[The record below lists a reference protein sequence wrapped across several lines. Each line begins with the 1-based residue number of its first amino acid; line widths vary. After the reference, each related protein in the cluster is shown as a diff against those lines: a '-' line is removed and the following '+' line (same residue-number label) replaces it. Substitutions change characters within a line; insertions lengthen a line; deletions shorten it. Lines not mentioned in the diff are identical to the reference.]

1 MTARSMPRG
10 PAGFTLVEL
19 LVATGVVLVALAIV
33 LPAVDAAQTTFHTQG
48 EAADLHQ
55 RLRASIAQLASDLR
69 TATAVRPYRT
79 GLVRDD
85 SMAGVFYRGDTITAL
100 GVPASGAPE
109 NEAART
115 YYLKS
120 DPAAMAFQ
128 LMQYDGE
135 STDLPVVEHV
145 VALAFDYLADEPSDG
160 LPAKLP
166 PGQLT
171 DGPWLDDASGRRYD
185 ADLLRVTLVRI
196 RMRLE
201 SADASTRGQP
211 GALFMHAGTS
221 RAAGRLV
228 PDAEIELDVA
238 VRNLRRDP

>member
-1 MTARSMPRG
+1 VRNT
-10 PAGFTLVEL
+10 GFSIVEL
-19 LVATGVVLVALAIV
+19 LIASAITMAVVGAVLAV
-33 LPAVDAAQTTFHTQG
+33 VNPAQLMFRAQG
-48 EAADLHQ
+48 DAADLHQ
-55 RLRASIAQLASDLR
+55 RLRAAADTVSADVRA
-69 TATAVRPYRT
+69 AMAVRPYRV
-79 GLVRDD
+79 GAMRDD
-85 SMAGVFYRGDTITAL
+85 AAIGVYYRTDTLTVL
-100 GVPASGAPE
+100 GVPSTPLALDGSAS
-109 NEAART
+109 RT
-115 YYLKS
+115 YYLRS
-120 DPAAMAFQ
+120 AAPGTFQ